1 MSSMLYRLFVKQVV
15 NEFGRNAAK
24 PSCHPPETNRFVRP
38 WPHLTHAFSFRRP
51 TRNRHQTV
59 SGSVQPFLQ
68 GTRTWPTDR
77 QTDTQTDW
85 LRDRPH
91 YFMCSNGPLS
101 LANVAMPPKIMY
113 LPFIFGPIPNLLT
126 CEILTML
133 TDDAYQRWFNDDRG
147 IQTLLL
153 MLLLRPL
160 HCHPSSSQLN
170 ASIIVSERFRR
181 KWL

>member
-1 MSSMLYRLFVKQVV
+1 MNLDEMPQSRLVTPQRRIDSSDLDPISHMLSASVGQ
-15 NEFGRNAAK
+15 
-24 PSCHPPETNRFVRP
+24 HETATKRYPDRFNRFCRA
-38 WPHLTHAFSFRRP
+38 HERD
-51 TRNRHQTV
+51 Q
-59 SGSVQPFLQ
+59 Q
-68 GTRTWPTDR
+68 TDR